1 MSKSTFSTE
10 TDNMEETVVE
20 ESAKNRGTATLEYI
34 LETLGSLN
42 SQDDYIEAKIDNL
55 RVDVERELKRIWKQ
69 IEELDRDVRHV
80 DIEMRENQESPVCK
94 CSGKCSGKR
103 SDKCSDDDSSFEDFV
118 KKNMGWRMFD
128 EDAPSPPEFDFHK
141 G

>member
-10 TDNMEETVVE
+10 TDNVKETAAE
-20 ESAKNRGTATLEYI
+20 KGGETKGMATLECI

-55 RVDVERELKRIWKQ
+55 RVDVERELKRMWKQ

-80 DIEMRENQESPVCK
+80 DIEMRETQESPVCK
-94 CSGKCSGKR
+94 CSGKCS
-103 SDKCSDDDSSFEDFV
+103 SKCSDDDSSFEDFL
-118 KKNMGWRMFD
+118 KQNTGWRIFD
-128 EDAPSPPEFDFHK
+128 EDAPSPPELDFHK